1 MRTILRGANSSGKRP
16 EMNTRNHNA
25 MEPMPQNS
33 EKTLAIAFARLWA
46 TRLINLFVNTAV
58 GMLCALLLLALIIET
73 TILTSVCSLLGRED
87 WIEGHRVN
95 GFIEVL
101 NWCNQLEC
109 CSDNILHQ
117 TREIKKKISLDIPI
131 FSFAVMT
138 VGAGDP
144 LALDHEAMLLQIK
157 RLHEEETRFSA
168 CLAAFALALIRL
180 MLFIS

>member
-1 MRTILRGANSSGKRP
+1 
-16 EMNTRNHNA
+16 MNTRNHNA

-46 TRLINLFVNTAV
+46 AKLINLFVKTAV
-58 GMLCALLLLALIIET
+58 GMLCALLMLALIAET
-73 TILTSVCSLLGRED
+73 TILTSVCSLLGCED
-87 WIEGHRVN
+87 WIEEHRVN
-95 GFIEVL
+95 GSIEVL

-117 TREIKKKISLDIPI
+117 TGEIKKKISIDIPI
-131 FSFAVMT
+131 FNFAVMT

-157 RLHEEETRFSA
+157 RLHEEEARFSA

-180 MLFIS
+180 TLFIS